1 MKHKR
6 LSRAV
11 LVAAATGALIGAA
24 LSSPATAAGDGTQ
37 YYKVVPTCATASSG
51 HAHCMTLQRIKVA
64 KGTDGAI
71 AVQPTVSDAG
81 PAGGFTPGNLA
92 SAYSVDPNTPTPG
105 QVVGIVDAHD
115 NPDALT
121 DLNAFDAQY
130 GLPAETATSF
140 QKIGQDGGAPPTN
153 STPPTDEEVGWAGEI
168 ALDLEAVRGIC
179 HTCRIVLVETNTSN
193 FEDLAVG
200 VNTAVSHGAT
210 VVSNSYGGAEG
221 SDPGGPDDET
231 DPAVQAAFNHPG
243 VVITASTG
251 DDGYYDYDNYFNGDP
266 SDNAPSTP
274 ASFPGVVATAGTT
287 LQLNDDGTR
296 AAEVSWNSNGQAGL
310 TARFRGESLFASGGG
325 CSTEYAAP
333 AWQLAT
339 KGWAQTA
346 CGDKRLTA
354 DVAALADPLTG
365 YDIYDTYSA
374 SDPLHPWGTFGGT
387 SLSSPLI
394 AAMFAMAGGGHGVPR
409 PALTLYGHQKSDPGS
424 LYDVAS
430 GGIGICDG
438 LTAQNCAAFFASTSP
453 NTTGAGILDCQ
464 WVGAT
469 ATRAAGSRACNAA
482 SGYDGSTGVG
492 TPNGLAS
499 FKPLAP
505 TAVVTHK
512 KVKRG
517 KKLTF
522 DGSGSTDPYPGGS
535 LTGFS
540 WTVKRGQHT
549 KSGTGTSFSFKA
561 RSAGK
566 YRVTLSVTDSY
577 GFTGSTTVTV
587 KVKAGR
593 HRKHH
598 RKHHGHH
605 HRHHQGWYQVHR
617 R

>member
-1 MKHKR
+1 MRRH
-6 LSRAV
+6 AV
-11 LVAAATGALIGAA
+11 VAAGIGALLGATV
-24 LSSPATAAGDGTQ
+24 SSPATAAADDTK
-37 YYKVVPTCATASSG
+37 YYKVVQTCASAASG
-51 HAHCMTLQRIKVA
+51 HAHCMTLQRIQVA
-64 KGTDGAI
+64 KGTKGAT

-92 SAYSVDPNTPTPG
+92 SAYSINPNTATPG

-130 GLPAETATSF
+130 GLPSETASSF

-153 STPPTDEEVGWAGEI
+153 TTPIPTPEEVGWAGEI

-179 HTCRIVLVETNTSN
+179 HTCKILLVEADTSN
-193 FEDLAVG
+193 FDDLAVA

-231 DPAVQAAFNHPG
+231 NPAVQAAFNHPG

-251 DDGYYDYDNYFNGDP
+251 DDGYYDYDNFFNGDP
-266 SDNAPSTP
+266 SSNAPSTP
-274 ASFPGVVATAGTT
+274 AAFPGVVATAGTT

-325 CSTEYAAP
+325 CSTEFQAP
-333 AWQLAT
+333 AWQVGT

-374 SDPLHPWGTFGGT
+374 PDPGAPWGTYGGT

-394 AAMFAMAGGGHGVPR
+394 AAMFAMAGGAHGVAK

-424 LYDVAS
+424 LYDVSS
-430 GGIGICDG
+430 GGIGVCDG
-438 LTAQNCAAFFASTSP
+438 LTAQNCAAFFPSSSP
-453 NTTGAGILDCQ
+453 NTLGAGIIDCQ

-469 ATRAAGSRACNAA
+469 AVRAAGSRACNAA
-482 SGYDGSTGVG
+482 TGYDGATGVG

-499 FKPLAP
+499 FQPMTP
-505 TAVVTHK
+505 TAVVTHTLVKLGK
-512 KVKRG
+512 KV
-517 KKLTF
+517 TF
-522 DGSGSTDPYPGGS
+522 DGSGSTDPFPAGT

-540 WTVKRGQHT
+540 WTVKRHGRTTHGV
-549 KSGTGTSFSFKA
+549 GTTLSFKPKKP
-561 RSAGK
+561 GT
-566 YRVTLSVTDSY
+566 YVVTLTVTDSY
-577 GFTGSTTVTV
+577 GFSGTSTV
-587 KVKAGR
+587 KVKVKRPRRR
-593 HRKHH
+593 HHTH
-598 RKHHGHH
+598 HHGH
-605 HRHHQGWYQVHR
+605 RH
-617 R
+617 